1 MGEISDVLDLIKK
14 SMRLGPAVMNDL
26 SDLNNLR
33 GKSITRGAKE
43 STFQFPCL
51 ITDSVE
57 MSSADVVRQ
66 MLDKT
71 YAAFTQSWLSMNQIF
86 DVTVDPTPLAYLK
99 KLHQNLSL
107 ESVTITDEDQYAA
120 ELANIY
126 DGTAMLFL
134 NESKNFG
141 VIFNMKN
148 EGLRNIIEEN
158 KYLLREY
165 MSDFDL
171 KPLEVTTEADS
182 DGSSAGDFI
191 NSVIDGTIKQAE
203 NNERELA
210 AKHSEK
216 SAPVRITNR
225 DIKRSNEMI
234 PYGLEV
240 RLIAVNDRKQFIQYI
255 DVVIGIKT
263 ILHPVKSDDMIENI
277 ARALQNRSLL
287 FKALR
292 WTTGEISLVKDIIL
306 NLNDIK
312 SDVIAKSNANT
323 RVPYFGTLKR
333 LKNKRVGLR
342 NLTVP
347 TTIIPNATI
356 VIDKY
361 VADELKNKYAI
372 DVTDVRI
379 VKKLIESLFLIC
391 FIVIDESANMLSV
404 MYDSSS
410 SFETYSLDAL
420 ERENTLAASRN
431 ALGKEIG
438 RIIAR

>member
-26 SDLNNLR
+26 SDLNNFR
-33 GKSITRGAKE
+33 GKTITKGAKE

-51 ITDSVE
+51 ITDSTPLS
-57 MSSADVVRQ
+57 MADTTRQ

-86 DVTVDPTPLAYLK
+86 DITVDPTPLAYLK

-107 ESVTITDEDQYAA
+107 ESVNITDEDQYAA
-120 ELANIY
+120 ELANVY
-126 DGTAMLFL
+126 DGSAMLFL

-171 KPLEVTTEADS
+171 RPLEVTTEADS
-182 DGSSAGDFI
+182 DGSRAGDFI

-203 NNERELA
+203 NNERELV

-263 ILHPVKSDDMIENI
+263 ILHPVRSDDMIENI

-287 FKALR
+287 FKTLR

-312 SDVIAKSNANT
+312 SDAIAKSNTNT

-333 LKNKRVGLR
+333 LKDKRVGVR

-356 VIDKY
+356 VITKY
-361 VADELKNKYAI
+361 EADILKEKYAI
-372 DVTDVRI
+372 DVTDVRT

-391 FIVIDESANMLSV
+391 FIVIDESANMLGV

-410 SFETYSLDAL
+410 SFETYSLDVL

-438 RIIAR
+438 RMIAR